1 MLRCILVDD
10 EPSGTQNL
18 EILLRDI
25 ENVVVLEAIND
36 SEKALS
42 KILKL
47 NPDIVFLD
55 IYMPKLDGFELMKNL
70 IENSFN
76 NRIVFATS
84 FDNFVLKALRMG
96 AFDYLNKPVS
106 RQEIKQMIKRIQQ
119 IEQKNELKNQ
129 YNNFKKAQ
137 LIKLPIRN
145 ENKYISTS
153 EILYLK
159 ADGNYTIIQFSDQ
172 KTEIS
177 SYNLG
182 WFEQNIESNNFIRIS
197 RANLIN
203 IQYLT
208 RFERNNKKCV
218 ISNKSNSYEL
228 SVSRRKLPILRKYL
242 EELA

>member
-18 EILLRDI
+18 EILLKDI
-25 ENVVVLEAIND
+25 ENVVVLDAIND
-36 SEKALS
+36 SKKALS
-42 KILKL
+42 KILEL

-55 IYMPKLDGFELMKNL
+55 IYMPGLDGFELMEKL
-70 IENSFN
+70 IENSFT

-106 RQEIKQMIKRIQQ
+106 RQEIKQMLERIQQ
-119 IEQKNELKNQ
+119 IEQRTELKNQ
-129 YNNFKKAQ
+129 YDNFKKAQ

-145 ENKYISTS
+145 EHKYISTS

-182 WFEQNIESNNFIRIS
+182 WFEKNIESSNFIRIS
-197 RANLIN
+197 RACLIN

-208 RFERNNKKCV
+208 RFEKNNKKCI
-218 ISNKSNSYEL
+218 ISNNSVNYEL
-228 SVSRRKLPILRKYL
+228 DVSRRKLPLLKKHL